1 MAPVPP
7 RSGAVLGLH
16 AFTHDSSAA
25 LCLGGRL
32 AAFGEEERFTRV
44 KGDPVFPERAIRFC
58 LDSAGLKAGEVDQV
72 VVPFRPRLGA
82 AARLAYLARRP
93 RAFLPRAADLA
104 RKGRSMEGLA
114 RDLASLGILAP
125 VEFADHYAAHA
136 RAVFAASPFE
146 RAAVLVLDGVAERW
160 TGALFRAIRR
170 DGPTLEP
177 LARFPFPHSLGLVY
191 AAVTVHL
198 GFAPNREEGKVLAM
212 AALGD
217 DRFVDAFGA
226 RCRIAGRNLIV
237 DQALFDFAGE
247 WTTRRFER
255 ILGPRRSPGGP
266 FRPEHFAL
274 ARALQATVERCGT
287 ELARQAVALS
297 GCPDLCAAGGLALNP
312 ALNQAMAA
320 QSGCAGFF
328 AFPPG
333 GDAGTAIGAA
343 LDPFADPSWSLPHPF
358 FGSMP
363 GAAGTDHPVLA
374 ERGAATER
382 AAEMLAGGALVGVCR
397 GRAEMGPRALGHRSI
412 LADPR
417 RPEVK
422 ERLNR
427 KVKRREEF
435 QPFAP
440 AALTARRPDLFP
452 GMEASPFMLRA
463 FPLPERAKDL
473 IPAAIHADGTSRVQT
488 VEPGDASGLAP
499 LLEAFERRTGLPVL
513 LNTSL
518 NLRGEPLADTAADAL
533 RVFGEGGLDALL
545 LDDRLLGR
553 RTG

>member
-1 MAPVPP
+1 
-7 RSGAVLGLH
+7 
-16 AFTHDSSAA
+16 
-25 LCLGGRL
+25 
-32 AAFGEEERFTRV
+32 
-44 KGDPVFPERAIRFC
+44 
-58 LDSAGLKAGEVDQV
+58 
-72 VVPFRPRLGA
+72 
-82 AARLAYLARRP
+82 
-93 RAFLPRAADLA
+93 
-104 RKGRSMEGLA
+104 
-114 RDLASLGILAP
+114 
-125 VEFADHYAAHA
+125 
-136 RAVFAASPFE
+136 
-146 RAAVLVLDGVAERW
+146 
-160 TGALFRAIRR
+160 
-170 DGPTLEP
+170 
-177 LARFPFPHSLGLVY
+177 
-191 AAVTVHL
+191 
-198 GFAPNREEGKVLAM
+198 
-212 AALGD
+212 
-217 DRFVDAFGA
+217 
-226 RCRIAGRNLIV
+226 
-237 DQALFDFAGE
+237 
-247 WTTRRFER
+247 
-255 ILGPRRSPGGP
+255 
-266 FRPEHFAL
+266 
-274 ARALQATVERCGT
+274 
-287 ELARQAVALS
+287 
-297 GCPDLCAAGGLALNP
+297 
-312 ALNQAMAA
+312 
-320 QSGCAGFF
+320 
-328 AFPPG
+328 
-333 GDAGTAIGAA
+333 
-343 LDPFADPSWSLPHPF
+343 
-358 FGSMP
+358 
-363 GAAGTDHPVLA
+363 
-374 ERGAATER
+374 
-382 AAEMLAGGALVGVCR
+382 MLAGGALVGVCR